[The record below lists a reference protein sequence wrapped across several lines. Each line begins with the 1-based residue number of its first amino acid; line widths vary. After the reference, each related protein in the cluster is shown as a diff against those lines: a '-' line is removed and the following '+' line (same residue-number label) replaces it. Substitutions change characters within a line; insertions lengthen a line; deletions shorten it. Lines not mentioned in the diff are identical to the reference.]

1 MKTVFLYFGTDHSKV
16 HCPKIRK
23 LVLYFGQLLL
33 LREGTIEKEKN
44 FLGGSN
50 TLEFTWVMFVTERG
64 QGSWQAWR

>member
-33 LREGTIEKEKN
+33 LREGTIEKKKKLSRR
-44 FLGGSN
+44 FKYTRIHLGH
-50 TLEFTWVMFVTERG
+50 VCD
-64 QGSWQAWR
+64 

>member
-33 LREGTIEKEKN
+33 LREGTIEKKKKTLSRG
-44 FLGGSN
+44 FKYTSIHLGH
-50 TLEFTWVMFVTERG
+50 VCD
-64 QGSWQAWR
+64 

>member
-33 LREGTIEKEKN
+33 LREGTIEKKRKT
-44 FLGGSN
+44 F
-50 TLEFTWVMFVTERG
+50 
-64 QGSWQAWR
+64 